1 MKTIKHKWSL
11 TIIIGIVAALL
22 VTSILLQFKT
32 VDETTNADVEGLRDT
47 ELKSQ
52 ISSYKS
58 KYNEVASQYQNNIAK
73 IEEYTKS
80 ATTST
85 ESTNLIKSEY
95 QKSNELLGLTDV
107 KGEGIIITLKDVG
120 ENKYSS
126 EDLRSLV
133 NELKYA
139 GAEAISI
146 NGNRIINLTDIVTL
160 NEKFIIM
167 DASRARLSSPYVIKA
182 IGDRKYLSSTLNTKT
197 TGFVDLMKSNGLEVT
212 IEESNKIEIDKYQG
226 EIKSNYLKEEK

>member
-1 MKTIKHKWSL
+1 MVTNNNNRNSCSIISNFNIITNSAQLMKQQTQMSKDWEECK
-11 TIIIGIVAALL
+11 
-22 VTSILLQFKT
+22 
-32 VDETTNADVEGLRDT
+32 
-47 ELKSQ
+47 LKSW

-58 KYNEVASQYQNNIAK
+58 KYNEVSSQYQNSIAK
-73 IEEYTKS
+73 ITEYTKS

-139 GAEAISI
+139 RRWS
-146 NGNRIINLTDIVTL
+146 D
-160 NEKFIIM
+160 F
-167 DASRARLSSPYVIKA
+167 
-182 IGDRKYLSSTLNTKT
+182 
-197 TGFVDLMKSNGLEVT
+197 
-212 IEESNKIEIDKYQG
+212 NKQ
-226 EIKSNYLKEEK
+226 

>member
-1 MKTIKHKWSL
+1 MKIIKNKWSL

-146 NGNRIINLTDIVTL
+146 NGNRIMNLTDIVTL

>member
-1 MKTIKHKWSL
+1 MKKIKNKWSL

-160 NEKFIIM
+160 NE
-167 DASRARLSSPYVIKA
+167 SRARLSSPYVIKA

>member
-1 MKTIKHKWSL
+1 MKTIKNKWSL

-182 IGDRKYLSSTLNTKT
+182 ICDRKYLSSTLNTKT

>member
-1 MKTIKHKWSL
+1 MKTIKNKWSL

-58 KYNEVASQYQNNIAK
+58 KYNEVASQYQNSIAK

-120 ENKYSS
+120 ESKYSS

-182 IGDRKYLSSTLNTKT
+182 IGDKKYLSSTLNTKT
-197 TGFVDLMKSNGLEVT
+197 TGFVDLMTSNGLEIT

>member
-1 MKTIKHKWSL
+1 MKIIKNKWSL

-182 IGDRKYLSSTLNTKT
+182 IGDKKYLSSTLNTKT
-197 TGFVDLMKSNGLEVT
+197 TGFVDLMKSNGLEIT

>member
-1 MKTIKHKWSL
+1 MKTIKNKWSL

-58 KYNEVASQYQNNIAK
+58 KYNEVASQYQNSIAK

-120 ENKYSS
+120 ESKYSS

-167 DASRARLSSPYVIKA
+167 DPSRARLSSPYVIKA
-182 IGDRKYLSSTLNTKT
+182 IGDKKYLSSTLNTKT
-197 TGFVDLMKSNGLEVT
+197 TGFVDLMKSNGLEIT

>member
-1 MKTIKHKWSL
+1 MKKIKNKWSL

-160 NEKFIIM
+160 N
-167 DASRARLSSPYVIKA
+167 ASRARLSSPYVIKA